1 MDQNAKNKN
10 GHATIPPCCL
20 KAQVLLNWKPIVM
33 VQLFQDGSLSIGI
46 HLEIDITSFQDK
58 ARSVDDTFFC

>member
-20 KAQVLLNWKPIVM
+20 KAQVLLNWKPIVL
-33 VQLFQDGSLSIGI
+33 VLLFQDGSLSIRI
-46 HLEIDITSFQDK
+46 HLVIIFFTSLH
-58 ARSVDDTFFC
+58 TFVMLVS

>member
-46 HLEIDITSFQDK
+46 HLVIIFFTSLH
-58 ARSVDDTFFC
+58 TFVMLIS